1 MLEKELLSFGSGI
14 LASVFANVLGDGG
27 EKAASGRKKK
37 KLEQDILD
45 DLDSRVRDCMV
56 QEHVQSWIFEQEY
69 HIKQAGCI
77 FGEED
82 KQRIVE
88 AFFRKHPEIKAVY
101 GSETEAVLSGCM
113 DRMNDWANSILDEE
127 SKLMLAVIRKDGL
140 KRENNIITQI
150 DTGNRELLKSIQE
163 LQEKSTAAQPA
174 AVSVREKRD
183 ARARAAYYDEIQNLY
198 RIQNYWI
205 RTKGG
210 CFVAEQRSGI
220 IRTRA
225 LVIPVCPETDELSV
239 EDIGEL
245 LEILGREGAA
255 YQYIHIVTNGVVGK
269 TYEKLFSPYADKIE
283 IYNERDIIHGIMDFT
298 GYLNDTINQ
307 YKSSSLYEHYI
318 EVLDTNTGASLEDSA
333 RAFLQEEEYN
343 AFLILGDY
351 GCGKTSFLLNFAC
364 RLAEEYC
371 QEENGYIPLFI
382 PLKEYAKAVSMENLL
397 MDLFVNKCQMA
408 GVSMEA
414 FKLMLRYMKFVLLFD
429 GFDEVAKRVNY
440 DVKFD
445 IFNQICQFCGENT
458 KIIITCR
465 PNYFQE
471 NREYKRLMEN
481 AHLQFEPNVENKASF
496 YETYIADL
504 TPEQIHQYIL
514 SYEPLLKKEEV
525 DVYEMEELIAQTH
538 DLTDLSRRPFL
549 LSIIVKT
556 LPKIIS
562 NLDGKRRE
570 DITIN
575 AAELYR
581 NYTELW
587 LDRENAKGKALIR
600 KEDKLQFCMH
610 IAYKM
615 FRDDILSI
623 HFSDMPDEIREYFP
637 DLHQMDEIDY
647 FSHDIQSC
655 SFMNSE
661 GDGNFKFIHKSFM
674 EYFVACF
681 IVGKLRKDA
690 AAGENTACEVLSG
703 RDVSTEI
710 ALFINDILCGDTE
723 LYQKVIDILEEQ
735 ANAGE
740 DMLRQ
745 NAMTILS
752 KMQYDIAENI
762 EDGESYAR
770 SDFSYSTIADRIICG
785 VNFSGAT
792 FYNATIEDVQFIKC
806 CFDGAN
812 FQKASLKNVNFSYQS
827 LEYANLSYSV
837 VTHCDFTQSI
847 LTGAKMSYAR
857 LHGNDFMQCD
867 MSETETDGIRYKNN
881 HNCRTVIGAPYE
893 MR

>member
-1 MLEKELLSFGSGI
+1 ML
-14 LASVFANVLGDGG
+14 G
-27 EKAASGRKKK
+27 E
-37 KLEQDILD
+37 
-45 DLDSRVRDCMV
+45 LDSRVRDCM
-56 QEHVQSWIFEQEY
+56 EREYVQSWIFEQEY

-77 FGEED
+77 FTEGDKKRVLED
-82 KQRIVE
+82 FFQR
-88 AFFRKHPEIKAVY
+88 HPEIRYVY
-101 GSETEAVLSGCM
+101 GKETEAVLSGCM
-113 DRMNDWANSILDEE
+113 DRMNDWANSILDDK
-127 SKLMLAVIRKDGL
+127 SKLMLEVIRKDGQGH
-140 KRENNIITQI
+140 EENIITRM
-150 DTGNRELLKSIQE
+150 DTGNKEILKSIQE
-163 LQEKSTAAQPA
+163 LKEKS
-174 AVSVREKRD
+174 AVPQSDTVKAVQKKDR
-183 ARARAAYYDEIQNLY
+183 RARAAYYDEIQNFY

-205 RTKGG
+205 RTKSD
-210 CFVAEQRSGI
+210 CFTAEQRSGI
-220 IRTRA
+220 IRTKA
-225 LVIPVCPETDELSV
+225 LVVPVYSETDELSV
-239 EDIGEL
+239 EDAGEL
-245 LEILGREGAA
+245 LEILGREGSA
-255 YQYIHIVTNGVVGK
+255 YQHIHIVTNGTVGK
-269 TYEKLFSPYADKIE
+269 VYEKLLSPYMDKTE
-283 IYNERDIIHGIMDFT
+283 IYDERDIIHGIMDFT

-307 YKSSSLYEHYI
+307 YKNSSLYEHYI
-318 EVLDTNTGASLEDSA
+318 EVLDTNTGEALEDSA
-333 RAFLQEEEYN
+333 RVFLQEDRYN

-364 RLAEEYC
+364 QLAEEYC
-371 QEENGYIPLFI
+371 QEEDGYIPLLI

-397 MDLFVNKCQMA
+397 LDLFVNRCHMS

-481 AHLQFEPNVENKASF
+481 AHLQFEPNVENKAAF

-504 TPEQIHQYIL
+504 TPDQIHQYIL
-514 SYEPLLKKEEV
+514 SYEPVLRKEGV
-525 DVYEMEELIAQTH
+525 DVNEMEELIAHTH

-549 LSIIVKT
+549 LNIIVQT

-562 NLDGKRRE
+562 NLGGEHKE

-575 AAELYR
+575 AAALYR

-615 FRDDILSI
+615 FREDVPSI
-623 HFSDMPDEIREYFP
+623 HFSEMPDEIREYFP

-661 GDGNFKFIHKSFM
+661 GDGNFKFMHKSFM

-681 IVGKLRKDA
+681 IAGKLRKDA
-690 AAGENTACEVLSG
+690 ESGRKAACDVLSI
-703 RDVSTEI
+703 RDISTEI
-710 ALFINDILCGDTE
+710 ALFINDILCGEPE
-723 LYQKVIDILEEQ
+723 LYQKVIGILEEQ
-735 ANAGE
+735 TDAGG
-740 DMLRQ
+740 DMIRQ
-745 NAMTILS
+745 NAVTILS
-752 KMQYDIAENI
+752 KMKYDIAARIEN
-762 EDGESYAR
+762 GKSYVR
-770 SDFSYSTIADRIICG
+770 SDFSHSAITDRIIRG

-792 FYNATIEDVQFIKC
+792 FYNTTIEDVRFINC

-812 FQKASLKNVNFSYQS
+812 FQKAALKNVDFSHQS
-827 LEYANLSYSV
+827 LEYADFSYSV
-837 VTHCDFTQSI
+837 ARRCDFTQSI
-847 LTGAKMSYAR
+847 LTGARMSYAR
-857 LHGNDFMQCD
+857 LYGNNFMQCD
-867 MSETETDGIRYKNN
+867 MSGAETDGTKYKSNY
-881 HNCRTVIGAPYE
+881 NCHTAIGAPYE
-893 MR
+893 MW